1 MRSIKIIA
9 IMYASFT
16 IIAFVS
22 TAAAATCPSSRRS
35 AITMA
40 FVTSNSHVGIQ
51 PHQQLLHN
59 QHQKLLQGK
68 WKKYQFVTV
77 TAIAANRIEFL
88 PSASPVDNSYD
99 YDDNDDVS
107 VLDDEKDEVV
117 SVDVTL
123 MGSDYSRRR
132 LFSILG
138 AASMLAFSENVAAD
152 VTEYP
157 WQKSIHPTS
166 TIETSTSITA
176 LASSTTT
183 DAVTLTA
190 TSPPPAIDTRA
201 IFDKAAKKAL
211 GGGKAGAAAAVV
223 QVLSLMWLRTSMNY
237 QYRFGEAF
245 LFLHRNMLLLFLPED
260 ANIM

>member
-1 MRSIKIIA
+1 
-9 IMYASFT
+9 MYASFT

-40 FVTSNSHVGIQ
+40 FVTSNSHGGIQ

-88 PSASPVDNSYD
+88 SSASPADNSYD
-99 YDDNDDVS
+99 YDDNDDGS
-107 VLDDEKDEVV
+107 VFDDEKDEVV
-117 SVDVTL
+117 SV
-123 MGSDYSRRR
+123 DYSRRR

-138 AASMLAFSENVAAD
+138 AASMLAFSENAVADD
-152 VTEYP
+152 VTTDYS

-176 LASSTTT
+176 LASSTKT
-183 DAVTLTA
+183 DAVTVIA
-190 TSPPPAIDTRA
+190 TPPPPAIDTRA

>member
-1 MRSIKIIA
+1 
-9 IMYASFT
+9 MYASFT

-40 FVTSNSHVGIQ
+40 FVTSNSHGGIQ

-88 PSASPVDNSYD
+88 SSASPADNSYD
-99 YDDNDDVS
+99 YDDNDDGS
-107 VLDDEKDEVV
+107 VFDDEKDEVV
-117 SVDVTL
+117 SV
-123 MGSDYSRRR
+123 DYSRRR

-138 AASMLAFSENVAAD
+138 AASMLAFSEHAVADD
-152 VTEYP
+152 VTIDHP

-176 LASSTTT
+176 LASSTDT
-183 DAVTLTA
+183 DAVTVTA
-190 TSPPPAIDTRA
+190 TATPPPPAIDTRA
-201 IFDKAAKKAL
+201 IIDKAAKKAL

-245 LFLHRNMLLLFLPED
+245 LFLHRNMELLFLPED
-260 ANIM
+260 ANVM

>member
-1 MRSIKIIA
+1 MRSIKI
-9 IMYASFT
+9 

-40 FVTSNSHVGIQ
+40 FVTSNSHGGIQ

-88 PSASPVDNSYD
+88 SSASPADNSYD
-99 YDDNDDVS
+99 YDDNDDGS
-107 VLDDEKDEVV
+107 VFDDEKDEVV
-117 SVDVTL
+117 SV
-123 MGSDYSRRR
+123 DYSRRR

-138 AASMLAFSENVAAD
+138 AASMLAFSENAVADD
-152 VTEYP
+152 VTTDYS

-176 LASSTTT
+176 LASSTKT
-183 DAVTLTA
+183 DAVTVIA
-190 TSPPPAIDTRA
+190 TPPPPAIDTRA

>member
-40 FVTSNSHVGIQ
+40 FVTSNSHGGIQ

-88 PSASPVDNSYD
+88 SSASPADNSYD
-99 YDDNDDVS
+99 YDDNDDGS
-107 VLDDEKDEVV
+107 VFDDEKDEVV
-117 SVDVTL
+117 SV
-123 MGSDYSRRR
+123 DYSRRR

-138 AASMLAFSENVAAD
+138 AASMLAFSENAVADD
-152 VTEYP
+152 VTTDYS

-176 LASSTTT
+176 LASSTKT
-183 DAVTLTA
+183 DAVTVIA
-190 TSPPPAIDTRA
+190 TPPPPAIDTRA

-245 LFLHRNMLLLFLPED
+245 MFLHRNMLLLFLPED
-260 ANIM
+260 AIIM